1 MTGRTY
7 GQRRSQ
13 FRRLN
18 RRNNKNF
25 RDSLNGLPI
34 QSNALP
40 VEGVYTAP
48 TLPEYISSS
57 TRVSSTPYG
66 AFSIDPLVPAGIQN
80 GDLMIMFVVEKDFPA
95 GTAAEPTVATPSGWT
110 RVRSLTVSGDTNN
123 WLVGTVFSKVAGGS
137 EPSSYN
143 ITGSSA
149 EVEATIHR
157 IQNSDRVDAS
167 SVYVTPNWDLGRQF
181 SAIGVSEDNM
191 LMLSFLFCWGAQSDS
206 PAPSGWTSEY
216 NYSDIN
222 SIWSK
227 AQTTPA
233 LVPATVFNHAV
244 NYELRGAITIALSG
258 TVVLASTWTGSDGTA
273 TVTTTSGTFVSDQSW
288 TGSSATAT
296 ITSTSSSFTSSATWT
311 GSNTTVT
318 VTAASDI
325 FTSSATW
332 TGSNATVTVTAASDT
347 FTSSATWTGSNT
359 TVTVTAASD
368 IFTSSATW
376 TGSNATVT
384 VTTASSEFT
393 SGSTW
398 IGSSGTISVATTSDI
413 FTPGLSIWN
422 ATSGTVNINA
432 TSGSFSGLFVW
443 SGSSANVS
451 FSVNS
456 GEFIGDSIWSGSPVF
471 VNIVGSSLEFT
482 SNVTWSGSLASIIL
496 STTSGLFSSDVV
508 WSSGSASILISPESS
523 TFVGTEIWSGSTGEI
538 FITTISG
545 EFVIL
550 DSLWVGGNALIT
562 FSGNSSLFYEIIV
575 TPEQILNYYEPKPTQ
590 YKENALFTHYEIR
603 RPLIEDTPIFNYFE
617 NSELRLKEGDRIS

>member
-1 MTGRTY
+1 MAGRTY

-311 GSNTTVT
+311 GSNATVT
-318 VTAASDI
+318 VTAASGI

-332 TGSNATVTVTAASDT
+332 TGSNAAVTLTA
-347 FTSSATWTGSNT
+347 
-359 TVTVTAASD
+359 
-368 IFTSSATW
+368 
-376 TGSNATVT
+376 
-384 VTTASSEFT
+384 ASSEFT
-393 SGSTW
+393 SGSAW
-398 IGSSGTISVATTSDI
+398 IGSSGTISATTTSDI

-482 SNVTWSGSLASIIL
+482 SNVTWNGSLASIIL

-523 TFVGTEIWSGSTGEI
+523 TFVGTEIWIGSTGEI